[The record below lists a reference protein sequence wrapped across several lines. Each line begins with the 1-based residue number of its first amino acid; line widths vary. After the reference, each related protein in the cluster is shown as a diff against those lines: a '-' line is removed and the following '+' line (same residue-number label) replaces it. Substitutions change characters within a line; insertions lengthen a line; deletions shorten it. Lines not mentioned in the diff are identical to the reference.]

1 MKQINLISD
10 FLQSLLNAKKMVNLY
25 QKNNPMYSKAIDN
38 LFTKATDIFHQ
49 TGDIVLKIE
58 PQTLFVNNEQVYS
71 SQEQHNNFAFLFFKE
86 GLRELTFKKDVTKEE
101 LEDFLNIISLD
112 DKELLDNDIVSL
124 LWDRNFQNIRHVVD
138 ENVFAEEDGYESKAT
153 QQVLEQSTP
162 QDKIMAAYNDAFTT
176 EDVTQLEIE
185 SPTESD
191 YEDVKIRL
199 ERDAEIRLYKII
211 NILFELFWQARGKD
225 ELDVITSITK
235 SLIGYLVSNGY
246 MENLIDILKKINIT
260 SNDEDL
266 PVEIKESL
274 KEIVYHAGSPDIV
287 KAMGPFIDNRTDV
300 DEETLNEFV
309 AYLEKNAIQS
319 FIELLGELK
328 NYSSRKMVIHILTEL
343 GRKDIDILLN
353 GLADKR
359 WYLVRN
365 IVLII
370 KQIGDMEAAYQLI
383 MKVKH
388 TDIRVK
394 TEVIKTIGDLKILQ
408 AISFLEQSLNAAEQQ
423 VRIAAV
429 RAIGHLRSEK
439 AKQILIQQIKE
450 NKAFIDKS
458 YDEKK
463 CFFEVLSLWKEDDV
477 AAFFSGF
484 LKLKSYFSR
493 KKLYETMACAA
504 YALGRTGNSEY
515 LPLLKKHVRS
525 SDPVLRE
532 NIRIA
537 IRSIARERG

>member
-10 FLQSLLNAKKMVNLY
+10 FIQTLLNAKKMVNLY

-38 LFTKATDIFHQ
+38 LFAKATDIFQQ
-49 TGDIVLKIE
+49 TGDIVLQIE
-58 PQTLFVNNEQVYS
+58 PQALVANNEQVYS

-101 LEDFLNIISLD
+101 LEDFLSIISLD

-124 LWDRNFQNIRHVVD
+124 LWDRNFQNIKHVVD
-138 ENVFAEEDGYESKAT
+138 DNVFAEEDGYESKAT

-162 QDKIMAAYNDAFTT
+162 QDKIMAAYHDAFTA
-176 EDVTQLEIE
+176 EDVMRLEIE
-185 SPTESD
+185 SPSESD

-199 ERDAEIRLYKII
+199 ERDSDIKLYKII
-211 NILFELFWQARGKD
+211 NIIFELFWQARDKD
-225 ELDVITSITK
+225 ELNVITSIMK
-235 SLIGYLVSNGY
+235 NMVGYLVNNGH
-246 MENLIDILKKINIT
+246 MENVIDILKKISIT
-260 SNDEDL
+260 LNGEGV
-266 PVEIKESL
+266 PAEIKESL
-274 KEIVYHAGSPDIV
+274 KEVVQHAGSPDII
-287 KAMGPFIDNRTDV
+287 KAMGPFIDSRTDV
-300 DEETLNEFV
+300 DEETLNEFT

-328 NYSSRKMVIHILTEL
+328 NYSTRKMVIHILTEI
-343 GRKDIDILLN
+343 GRKDINVLIN
-353 GLADKR
+353 GLADRR

-370 KQIGDMEAAYQLI
+370 KQIGDIEAAYQLI
-383 MKVKH
+383 TKVRH

-394 TEVIKTIGDLKILQ
+394 TEVIKTIGDLKIAQ
-408 AISFLEQSLNAAEQQ
+408 AISFLEESLNTGEPQ
-423 VRIAAV
+423 VRISAV
-429 RAIGHLRSEK
+429 RAIGHLRSDK

-450 NKAFIDKS
+450 NKAFIDKN

-463 CFFEVLSLWKEDDV
+463 CFFEVLSLWREDDV
-477 AAFFSGF
+477 AEFFSSF

-493 KKLYETMACAA
+493 KKIYETMACAA
-504 YALGRTGNSEY
+504 YALGRIGNSEY
-515 LPLLKKHVRS
+515 IPLLKKYERS

-537 IRSIARERG
+537 LRSMARERG